1 MEGIAFAGSM
11 IVDHIRE
18 IDVLPGRSELAKVLA
33 IQNATGGCVPYST
46 RRCR

>member
-1 MEGIAFAGSM
+1 MDGIAFAGSM

-33 IQNATGGCVPYST
+33 IQNATGGCVCNS
-46 RRCR
+46 